1 VQTHVSRQGF
11 VPNTRN
17 HQIGNWRS
25 INMAQNVADILRE
38 MLESAGV
45 NQDKK

>member
-1 VQTHVSRQGF
+1 VQTHASRQGF

-17 HQIGNWRS
+17 HQIRNWRW
-25 INMAQNVADILRE
+25 INMAQNVADILWE

-45 NQDKK
+45 SQDKK